1 MVSLLNNNEK
11 IFQLNEDDLLSSS
24 SNVIQ
29 SYVDDNNNINSAIDD
44 KLKSI
49 CMKSEERTGGVY

>member
-1 MVSLLNNNEK
+1 MAAIIRENEK

-49 CMKSEERTGGVY
+49 EALLYEK